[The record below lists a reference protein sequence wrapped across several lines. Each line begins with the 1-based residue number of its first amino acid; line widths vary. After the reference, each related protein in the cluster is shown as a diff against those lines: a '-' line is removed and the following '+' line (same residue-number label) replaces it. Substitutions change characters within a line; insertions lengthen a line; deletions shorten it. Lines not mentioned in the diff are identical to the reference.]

1 MSRNKGFGSKK
12 EEPVVK
18 DPLLRQEEGRIYSMP
33 ALYDLAFGYRN
44 FEHEV
49 DFLLYAHE
57 QFAGSTAASV
67 LELAAG
73 PARHSLEALL
83 LDDGSIRR
91 ATALDSSSEMV
102 KYGKDLATQELGEAI
117 TSFQY
122 LEGDMRNF
130 HVPQTHDT
138 AWILLGSLQHMT
150 TNDDVQACFRN
161 VHKALNPGGT
171 LILELPHP
179 RETFSMVECT
189 RNGWEVPLEDDAGDA
204 YGELQIVWGDE
215 NDTFDPI
222 TQVRQ
227 FSVSMEIKSDL
238 PVSGLKSV
246 KEIVPI
252 RLFTSQ
258 EICALATS
266 CHFKIVAMFG
276 ALDEEVSV
284 NDDEAFRLVCVLQK
298 TMDEH

>member
-1 MSRNKGFGSKK
+1 MSRNKGFGNKK
-12 EEPVVK
+12 DEPVIY
-18 DPLLRQEEGRIYSMP
+18 DPLVQQEGRIYSMP

-57 QFAGSTAASV
+57 QFTGSPATSV

-73 PARHSLEALL
+73 PARHSLGALL

-91 ATALDSSSEMV
+91 ATALDLSPEMV
-102 KYGKDLATQELGEAI
+102 HYGQDLASHELGEAI
-117 TSFQY
+117 ASFQY

-130 HVPQTHDT
+130 DVTQTHDT

-150 TNDDVQACFRN
+150 TNDDVLACFRN
-161 VHKALNPGGT
+161 VHNALNKGGT

-222 TQVRQ
+222 SQVRQ

-246 KEIVPI
+246 HEIVPI

-258 EICALATS
+258 EICAFATF
-266 CHFKIVAMFG
+266 CDFEVVAMFG
-276 ALDEEVSV
+276 ALDEEVNV
-284 NDDEAFRLVCVLQK
+284 DDEEAFRLVCVLRKNTGKQ
-298 TMDEH
+298 

>member
-1 MSRNKGFGSKK
+1 MSRNKGFGNKK
-12 EEPVVK
+12 DEPVNNE
-18 DPLLRQEEGRIYSMP
+18 PLVQQDGRIYSMP

-57 QFAGSTAASV
+57 QFAGSPATSV

-73 PARHSLEALL
+73 PARHSLGALL

-91 ATALDSSSEMV
+91 ATALDSSPEMV
-102 KYGKDLATQELGEAI
+102 HYGKDLASHELGEAI
-117 TSFQY
+117 ASFQY

-130 HVPQTHDT
+130 NLTQTHDT

-150 TNDDVQACFRN
+150 SNDDVLACFRN
-161 VHKALNPGGT
+161 VHNALNQGGT

-204 YGELQIVWGDE
+204 YGELQIIWGDE

-246 KEIVPI
+246 NEIVPI

-258 EICALATS
+258 EICALATF
-266 CHFKIVAMFG
+266 CDFEVVAMFG

-284 NDDEAFRLVCVLQK
+284 NDEEAFRLVCVLRKNTGKQ
-298 TMDEH
+298 